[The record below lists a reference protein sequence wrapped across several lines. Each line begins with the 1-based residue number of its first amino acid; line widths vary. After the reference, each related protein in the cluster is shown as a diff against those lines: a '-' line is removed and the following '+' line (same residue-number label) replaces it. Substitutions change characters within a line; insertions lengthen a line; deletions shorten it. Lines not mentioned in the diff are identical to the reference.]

1 VALAQTNARCRD
13 HMTSYSLLESYVL
26 FGASAIVSTW
36 MAITLIVHLRWNNE
50 SAAGLQ
56 NIHLERTSRLGGAAL
71 VIGYMVALGVGLRL
85 HLIALFP
92 ALPLLIA
99 ALPVFVVG
107 LWEDVAH
114 RVPPRQRL
122 LAALVSAALA
132 SVLAQGIVTRL
143 DLPYVDGWLTY
154 LPIAVPLTLFMVMGA
169 CNALNIID
177 GSHGLAG
184 GTSILLFLGI
194 AILAWNV
201 GDRLVL
207 VQAVGMIC
215 ALASFLLWNYPRG
228 KIFLGDA
235 GAYFIG
241 FMYAQ
246 LSIQLIAHNTGIS
259 AWSVTA
265 LAAYPIVET
274 LYSMYRRK
282 FVRHTAAMQPDVLHL
297 HSLIYACLLRH
308 GQRARP
314 GDRRIDIWTSA
325 YPGGERRRCIRGANA
340 RVAPLLWLHG
350 GVCFAS
356 ALYFHTNTVA
366 LIGFTCL
373 YGLVYRLCY
382 RSAVRISRNIGVS
395 TMTSES
401 NPSPALIHPP
411 VQPAAQIEAAL

>member
-1 VALAQTNARCRD
+1 
-13 HMTSYSLLESYVL
+13 MISYSLLQSNAL

-36 MAITLIVHLRWNNE
+36 IAIMLIVRLRWNNAL
-50 SAAGLQ
+50 SVGLQ
-56 NIHLERTSRLGGAAL
+56 NIHLESTSRLGGAAL
-71 VIGYMVALGVGLRL
+71 VIGYVVALGVGLRL
-85 HLIALFP
+85 QLIAVFP

-99 ALPVFVVG
+99 ALPVVVVG

-114 RVPPRQRL
+114 RVSPRQRL

-132 SVLAQGIVTRL
+132 SAFAQGIVTRL
-143 DLPYVDGWLTY
+143 DLPYVDSWLTY
-154 LPIAVPLTLFMVMGA
+154 LPFAVPLTLFMVMGA

-184 GTSILLFLGI
+184 GTSLLLFLGI

-201 GDRLVL
+201 GDRSVL
-207 VQAVGMIC
+207 VQAGGMTG

-235 GAYFIG
+235 GAYFVG

-259 AWSVTA
+259 AWFVIS

-274 LYSMYRRK
+274 LYSIYRRK

-297 HSLIYACLLRH
+297 HSLIYVCVLLF
-308 GQRARP
+308 GQRPRP
-314 GDRRIDIWTSA
+314 GDRRIDIWTKA
-325 YPGGERRRCIRGANA
+325 YPGGERRQCIRAANA

-350 GVCFAS
+350 GVCFAT
-356 ALYFHTNTVA
+356 ALYFHTNAVA

-373 YGLVYRLCY
+373 YGVAYLLCY
-382 RSAVRISRNIGVS
+382 RNAVRISRRISVS
-395 TMTSES
+395 KMTDES
-401 NPSPALIHPP
+401 NPSANAPALVPP
-411 VQPAAQIEAAL
+411 PILGQPTADIGAPV